1 MDYKEIKPGGQEC
14 DSESRPTKPQSQ
26 NGNIKARPPGPNKNN
41 MARRIALMGLLLA
54 FNSIIY
60 ILVNYIP
67 TNTIALLV
75 LASLPALV

>member
-1 MDYKEIKPGGQEC
+1 MDYKEIRPGGQE
-14 DSESRPTKPQSQ
+14 DDKDSRPIEPQCQ

-41 MARRIALMGLLLA
+41 MARRVALMGLLLA

-60 ILVNYIP
+60 MLVNYIP